1 MSTVVLAKD
10 GKSLV
15 GLSSCLLPT
24 LLLLLLAEGCE
35 GLVSLQACSK
45 SGERSCSASHWVGTL
60 PVTYNNN
67 FSDL

>member
-10 GKSLV
+10 GESLV
-15 GLSSCLLPT
+15 GFSSCLLPT

-45 SGERSCSASHWVGTL
+45 SGERSCSASHWAGTL
-60 PVTYNNN
+60 PVKITNVY
-67 FSDL
+67 L

>member
-10 GKSLV
+10 GESLV
-15 GLSSCLLPT
+15 GFSSCLLPP
-24 LLLLLLAEGCE
+24 LLLLAEGCE